1 MVKHHP
7 ASVDLETL
15 KRLITITKT
24 GSLKQFLSKDL
35 SNISREFAGEQVS
48 MLAHLD
54 WLRASKMQGRCCLV
68 WQLTCHVA
76 YVSDKCN
83 KSGSR

>member
-35 SNISREFAGEQVS
+35 SNISKDFAGGQVYGGT
-48 MLAHLD
+48 A
-54 WLRASKMQGRCCLV
+54 
-68 WQLTCHVA
+68 
-76 YVSDKCN
+76 
-83 KSGSR
+83 